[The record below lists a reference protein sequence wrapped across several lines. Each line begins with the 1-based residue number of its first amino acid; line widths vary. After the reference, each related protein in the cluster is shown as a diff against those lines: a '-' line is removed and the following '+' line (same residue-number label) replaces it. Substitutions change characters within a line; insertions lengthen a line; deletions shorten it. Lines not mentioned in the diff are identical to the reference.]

1 MEDVSDKCWYC
12 KAILPHHRRFG
23 PLLRTTMSYEAI
35 KWVFVSG
42 IARRIRGEGFSSKSN
57 TSLLPKKSWRKRNH
71 SFTSETIKC
80 PMCVCSSAK
89 LCVFPDGRTH
99 AHGFFRL
106 PTQRPLKGQ
115 WFFFV
120 RLKIAFWIESG
131 ERAMRGAG
139 PSEAPSKWYRYI
151 IIS

>member
-57 TSLLPKKSWRKRNH
+57 TSLLCILSRW
-71 SFTSETIKC
+71 KC
-80 PMCVCSSAK
+80 SNQGSRSYPFGGNLGPALHIALTMI
-89 LCVFPDGRTH
+89 
-99 AHGFFRL
+99 
-106 PTQRPLKGQ
+106 
-115 WFFFV
+115 FFV

-139 PSEAPSKWYRYI
+139 PSEAPS
-151 IIS
+151 ISSYCSGTGRGLQRIMRGDTTTY